1 MWWKDA
7 VAEGCSGPGEGREG
21 GGKRPGPALT
31 CRQVSSNSPLCPR
44 MGDPGEVTPTCLP
57 MWTTVE
63 SLQNYSFH
71 RRVGR
76 SAAATEGQF
85 PPKLHELSVCLQT
98 GCKLPRSELTSL
110 QEE

>member
-1 MWWKDA
+1 MWWSDA
-7 VAEGCSGPGEGREG
+7 LAQGRGDGG

-31 CRQVSSNSPLCPR
+31 CRQISSNSPLCPR

-71 RRVGR
+71 RRAGH

-85 PPKLHELSVCLQT
+85 PPKPKLLVCLQR
-98 GCKLPRSELTSL
+98 GCKLPRLELTSL